1 MDLRVKITT
10 ASICAVMILLCSLP
24 GSAGKNTRQP
34 SWMEGSV
41 MKLEEEFVSK
51 YGEGQ
56 RDAIKRGLAQ
66 VSELWTQED
75 GDSGVL
81 EKFVLENYAGEPA
94 VRDAMFNRFE
104 FLFEQVEGHMNQ
116 IALAFRSQA
125 DLELGP
131 LYPFDLAFAGYNPG
145 SHILEDFFK
154 NKLAFVV
161 LLNFP
166 LTTLEERLEKGS
178 DWTRRQ
184 WAEVRLAQ
192 KFSKRIPAR
201 VQLAIGEAG
210 GESDNYIAGYNIWMH
225 HLINKDGERLFP
237 PKMRLLSHWNLR
249 DEIKANYENKE
260 KGFEK
265 QKMIQLVMERI
276 VDQTIP
282 EIVIDEPHV
291 DWNPY
296 TNEVSKAKVND
307 SDKPFPEDMKVTNAR
322 EPDTRYRIL
331 LNTFKAVRMAD
342 TYSPAAPTHIE
353 RSFNESREIPEK
365 QARKMLVDIVSSPLV
380 KDVAEIIR
388 KRLGRSLEPFDV
400 WYNGF
405 RSQGD
410 INEKELN
417 KIVRER
423 YPTAAAYDKDI
434 PNMLKKL
441 DFTSERAN
449 YLAGNIV
456 VDNAR
461 GSGHAWGAEMRSGKA
476 HLRTRVGKEG
486 MDYKGFNI
494 AVHEMGHNVE
504 QVFSLN
510 NVDYTL
516 LKGVPNTAFTE
527 AFAFTFQA
535 KDLMLL
541 GVEGQISEEQ
551 EAMKVLN
558 DFWGTYEIA
567 GVSLIDM
574 QIWHWM
580 YDHPDATKTE
590 LRKAVLKIAGDI
602 WNEYYAPLFG
612 KKDVYLLAVYSHI
625 IHSFL
630 YTPDYPIG
638 HMIALQIKQQMK
650 KAGEIGPEFER
661 MAVMGRITPDLWMKN
676 ATGTSVSADAMLKAA
691 RKAISVIK

>member
-1 MDLRVKITT
+1 
-10 ASICAVMILLCSLP
+10 
-24 GSAGKNTRQP
+24 
-34 SWMEGSV
+34 
-41 MKLEEEFVSK
+41 
-51 YGEGQ
+51 
-56 RDAIKRGLAQ
+56 
-66 VSELWTQED
+66 
-75 GDSGVL
+75 
-81 EKFVLENYAGEPA
+81 
-94 VRDAMFNRFE
+94 
-104 FLFEQVEGHMNQ
+104 
-116 IALAFRSQA
+116 
-125 DLELGP
+125 
-131 LYPFDLAFAGYNPG
+131 
-145 SHILEDFFK
+145 
-154 NKLAFVV
+154 
-161 LLNFP
+161 
-166 LTTLEERLEKGS
+166 
-178 DWTRRQ
+178 
-184 WAEVRLAQ
+184 
-192 KFSKRIPAR
+192 
-201 VQLAIGEAG
+201 
-210 GESDNYIAGYNIWMH
+210 
-225 HLINKDGERLFP
+225 
-237 PKMRLLSHWNLR
+237 
-249 DEIKANYENKE
+249 
-260 KGFEK
+260 
-265 QKMIQLVMERI
+265 
-276 VDQTIP
+276 
-282 EIVIDEPHV
+282 
-291 DWNPY
+291 
-296 TNEVSKAKVND
+296 
-307 SDKPFPEDMKVTNAR
+307 
-322 EPDTRYRIL
+322 
-331 LNTFKAVRMAD
+331 
-342 TYSPAAPTHIE
+342 
-353 RSFNESREIPEK
+353 
-365 QARKMLVDIVSSPLV
+365 
-380 KDVAEIIR
+380 
-388 KRLGRSLEPFDV
+388 
-400 WYNGF
+400 
-405 RSQGD
+405 
-410 INEKELN
+410 
-417 KIVRER
+417 
-423 YPTAAAYDKDI
+423 
-434 PNMLKKL
+434 MLKKL